1 MKTGFQRLVIVL
13 LVLNLIAVSAF
24 WFLNGRNH
32 PDKGGREDRGGQGQG
47 AGPRNEIIDRLH
59 FDKGQVAQYDSLIV
73 KHRQAVGEKEKQIQE
88 LRTSLFMG
96 VSAGMDSVVKDSLI
110 VHVGSLNAEIQRIHY
125 GHFLNIQKI
134 CKPDQQAYFEGLVKD
149 LSKMF
154 RGRGP
159 KGKPDGGSK
168 GNADGGQKSKSYS
181 GAKSEAP

>member
-24 WFLNGRNH
+24 WFLNGGKNL
-32 PDKGGREDRGGQGQG
+32 GNVGRDDRSGQG
-47 AGPRNEIIDRLH
+47 AGPRNEIIDRLC
-59 FDKGQVAQYDSLIV
+59 FDKSQVSQYDSLIV
-73 KHRQAVGEKEKQIQE
+73 KHRESVGEKEKQIQE

-96 VSAGMDSVVKDSLI
+96 VSTGMDSMKKDSLI
-110 VHVGSLNAEIQRIHY
+110 DEIGSLNANIQRIHH
-125 GHFLNIQKI
+125 GHFLDIQKI
-134 CKPDQQAYFEGLVKD
+134 CKPEQRADFENLTKE
-149 LSKMF
+149 LSTMF

-168 GNADGGQKSKSYS
+168 GNADGGQKSKSSS

>member
-24 WFLNGRNH
+24 WFLHGGNKNGN
-32 PDKGGREDRGGQGQG
+32 GGREERAGQGQG

-59 FDKGQVAQYDSLIV
+59 FDKSQVAQYDSLIV

-110 VHVGSLNAEIQRIHY
+110 VQVGSLNADIQQIHFA
-125 GHFLNIQKI
+125 HFLDIQKI
-134 CKPDQQAYFEGLVKD
+134 CKSEQLADFERLTKD
-149 LSKMF
+149 LSTMF
-154 RGRGP
+154 RGR
-159 KGKPDGGSK
+159 GSK
-168 GNADGGQKSKSYS
+168 GNADGGS
-181 GAKSEAP
+181 KSEAP

>member
-24 WFLNGRNH
+24 WVFKGFGTQGN
-32 PDKGGREDRGGQGQG
+32 GGRDGQGG
-47 AGPRNEIIDRLH
+47 GPRNEIIDRLH

-73 KHRQAVGEKEKQIQE
+73 KHRKLVGQKEKEIQG

-96 VSAGMDSVVKDSLI
+96 VSDGIDAKLKDSWVRQIGVL
-110 VHVGSLNAEIQRIHY
+110 HADIQQIHFA
-125 GHFLNIQKI
+125 HFLDIQKI
-134 CKPDQQAYFEGLVKD
+134 CKPDQRVDFERLTKD

-159 KGKPDGGSK
+159 KGKPSSDS
-168 GNADGGQKSKSYS
+168 
-181 GAKSEAP
+181 KSEAP

>member
-24 WFLNGRNH
+24 WFFKGFGTQGN
-32 PDKGGREDRGGQGQG
+32 GGRDGQGG
-47 AGPRNEIIDRLH
+47 GPRNEIIDRLH

-73 KHRQAVGEKEKQIQE
+73 KHRKLVGRKEKEIQG

-96 VSAGMDSVVKDSLI
+96 VSDGIDAKLKDSWVRRIGVL
-110 VHVGSLNAEIQRIHY
+110 HADIQQIHFA
-125 GHFLNIQKI
+125 HFLDIQKI
-134 CKPDQQAYFEGLVKD
+134 CKPEQRADFERLTKD

-159 KGKPDGGSK
+159 KGKTDG
-168 GNADGGQKSKSYS
+168 

>member
-24 WFLNGRNH
+24 WYLHGGNKNDNGGLEER
-32 PDKGGREDRGGQGQG
+32 GGRGKG

-59 FDKGQVAQYDSLIV
+59 FDKSQVAQYDSLIV

-96 VSAGMDSVVKDSLI
+96 VSTGMDSVVKDSLI
-110 VHVGSLNAEIQRIHY
+110 VQVGSLNADIQQIHY
-125 GHFLNIQKI
+125 GHFLDIQKI
-134 CKPDQQAYFEGLVKD
+134 CKPDQRVDFDNLTKD

-159 KGKPDGGSK
+159 KGKPDGAS
-168 GNADGGQKSKSYS
+168 
-181 GAKSEAP
+181 KSEAP

>member
-1 MKTGFQRLVIVL
+1 
-13 LVLNLIAVSAF
+13 
-24 WFLNGRNH
+24 
-32 PDKGGREDRGGQGQG
+32 
-47 AGPRNEIIDRLH
+47 LH
-59 FDKGQVAQYDSLIV
+59 FDKGQVAQYDSMIV

-110 VHVGSLNAEIQRIHY
+110 VHVGSLNAVIQQIHFA
-125 GHFLNIQKI
+125 HFLDIQKI
-134 CKPDQQAYFEGLVKD
+134 CKPEQRADFERLTKD

-168 GNADGGQKSKSYS
+168 
-181 GAKSEAP
+181 SEAP

>member
-24 WFLNGRNH
+24 WFLHGGNH
-32 PDKGGREDRGGQGQG
+32 SDKGGREDRGGQGQG
-47 AGPRNEIIDRLH
+47 TGPRNEIIDRLH

-96 VSAGMDSVVKDSLI
+96 VSAGMDSVIKDSLI
-110 VHVGSLNAEIQRIHY
+110 VHVGWLNADIQQIHFA
-125 GHFLNIQKI
+125 HFLDIQKI
-134 CKPDQQAYFEGLVKD
+134 CKPEQRADFERLTKD
-149 LSKMF
+149 LSTMF

-159 KGKPDGGSK
+159 KGNADDGPKGNTDGGH
-168 GNADGGQKSKSYS
+168 KSKSSS
-181 GAKSEAP
+181 GSKPEAP

>member
-24 WFLNGRNH
+24 WFLHGGSH
-32 PDKGGREDRGGQGQG
+32 PDNVGREDRSGQGQG

-59 FDKGQVAQYDSLIV
+59 FDAAQVMQYDSLIV
-73 KHRQAVGEKEKQIQE
+73 NHRKLVGQKEKEIQG

-96 VSAGMDSVVKDSLI
+96 VSDGIDSKLKDSWVRQIGVL
-110 VHVGSLNAEIQRIHY
+110 HADIQQIHFA
-125 GHFLNIQKI
+125 HFLDIQKI
-134 CKPDQQAYFEGLVKD
+134 CKPEQRADFERLTKD

-159 KGKPDGGSK
+159 KGKPDGGFK
-168 GNADGGQKSKSYS
+168 GNADDGHKSKSS
-181 GAKSEAP
+181 SAPKSEAP